1 MTSSSEK
8 RFLKA
13 YDAHADEIYRH
24 CYFRVFSRGRAEEF
38 VQEAFLR
45 TWQYLEDGHEVENI
59 RAFLYRT
66 ATNIIIDDVRRKK
79 ESSLD
84 AILEEA
90 PNLEPG
96 DDGREGI
103 ERELAGKEIMAV
115 LATLSDDV
123 REILTMRYV
132 DDLDIAEIAEIL
144 NITPNNVSV
153 RLNRAMKT
161 LKEATNP

>member
-1 MTSSSEK
+1 MTSPSQE
-8 RFLKA
+8 RFLEA

-24 CYFRVFSRGRAEEF
+24 CYFRVFSKARAEEF

-45 TWQYLEDGHEVENI
+45 VWQYLEDGHEVENI

-103 ERELAGKEIMAV
+103 ERELAGKEIMAA
-115 LATLSDDV
+115 LAKLGDDV